1 MNAQI
6 KIATQIINGK
16 YIRSTV
22 TDVPDLPVS
31 SFSMSLVGGDKG
43 PLESKFDLC
52 FKKANRFR
60 TMNPEVTFTA
70 HSGKRTTSKPRL
82 AVNGCPPAAKASLR
96 GASGRRATLK
106 LTVQRHPDAPNIEGL
121 SVTLPRGVTLVAKRM
136 KGKAVGVKG
145 SGANSASARASGK
158 RTLQISKLTAKGSR
172 KVTVT
177 LRRGAVRLSGKV
189 RRLAR
194 KGKRPKVRIKVRSR
208 DTNGVRHV
216 SRVSASA
223 RR

>member
-1 MNAQI
+1 M
-6 KIATQIINGK
+6 
-16 YIRSTV
+16 
-22 TDVPDLPVS
+22 
-31 SFSMSLVGGDKG
+31 
-43 PLESKFDLC
+43 
-52 FKKANRFR
+52 
-60 TMNPEVTFTA
+60 
-70 HSGKRTTSKPRL
+70 
-82 AVNGCPPAAKASLR
+82 
-96 GASGRRATLK
+96 
-106 LTVQRHPDAPNIEGL
+106 
-121 SVTLPRGVTLVAKRM
+121 TLVKKRM

-145 SGANSASARASGK
+145 SGASGATARAAGK
-158 RTLQISKLTAKGSR
+158 RTLQISKLTGKGAR

-208 DTNGVRHV
+208 DTSGVHHV